1 MRAFD
6 DPRQPYK
13 QGDGRVSRFKFVI
26 YPAWFGGPAEADK
39 AIVELANHQARHEGQ
54 QVADIRVFRTIP
66 EKWDCTVEFVDR
78 PSY

>member
-1 MRAFD
+1 MS
-6 DPRQPYK
+6 K
-13 QGDGRVSRFKFVI
+13 FKFMI
-26 YPAWFGGPAEADK
+26 YPAWFGGADEADK
-39 AIVELANHQARHEGQ
+39 AIVELAIHQARHEGQ

>member
-26 YPAWFGGPAEADK
+26 YPAWFGGADEADK
-39 AIVELANHQARHEGQ
+39 AVVELALHQASHEGCE
-54 QVADIRVFRTIP
+54 VADIRVFRGRP
-66 EKWDCTVEFVDR
+66 EKWDCTVEFINQPR
-78 PSY
+78 Y